1 MNHDDV
7 LEQLELAAVEPRGL
21 ERLTAGDTATSAAV
35 IGHLAGC
42 DACSEELRRLRR
54 AAPLLRDVVRT
65 TPSPELRERTLAY
78 VRAHGRER
86 TMSVPIA
93 GDAVA
98 ASAPA
103 PAAPVLATPERP
115 ILARPWTAR
124 LMPWVAT
131 AVAVVAL
138 AVASMSFLA
147 SRDAA
152 DRTAD
157 QARAIIGLEAVN
169 RATLELMSE
178 PDVRRVALGSPGGGE
193 TAGTLIFSP
202 STTKLVVVA
211 TGLGRPPEG
220 QEYRCWVEIAGE
232 RVNVGRMFFADEL
245 AFWVGDTPGVSD
257 VADGADFGVSLTEVG
272 GASLGGD
279 PVIYGEL

>member
-21 ERLTAGDTATSAAV
+21 ERLTAGDTPTSAAV

-42 DACSEELRRLRR
+42 DPCSEELRRLRR

-65 TPSPELRERTLAY
+65 TPAPELRERTLAY

-86 TMSVPIA
+86 TTSASI
-93 GDAVA
+93 GDGGVA
-98 ASAPA
+98 ASSPA
-103 PAAPVLATPERP
+103 LPIPAGPIPAAPT
-115 ILARPWTAR
+115 LARPWTVR
-124 LMPWVAT
+124 LLPWKAT
-131 AVAVVAL
+131 AVAIVAL

-147 SRDAA
+147 GRDTA
-152 DRTAD
+152 DRMAD
-157 QARAIIGLEAVN
+157 QARAIAGLEAVN

-178 PDVRRVALGSPGGGE
+178 PDVRRVALGSPTGGE
-193 TAGTLIFSP
+193 TAGTLLFSP

-211 TGLGRPPEG
+211 TGLDRPPEG
-220 QEYRCWVEIAGE
+220 QEFRCWVEIAGE

-257 VADGADFGVSLTEVG
+257 VADGTDFGVSLTEVG

>member
-21 ERLTAGDTATSAAV
+21 ERLTAGDTPTSAAV

-42 DACSEELRRLRR
+42 DSCGEELRRLRR

-65 TPSPELRERTLAY
+65 TPAPELRERTLAY

-86 TMSVPIA
+86 TTSVLI
-93 GDAVA
+93 GDDAVPA
-98 ASAPA
+98 RAPA
-103 PAAPVLATPERP
+103 PPIPERP

-157 QARAIIGLEAVN
+157 QARAISGLEAVN

-178 PDVRRVALGSPGGGE
+178 PDVRRVALGSPSGGD

>member
-21 ERLTAGDTATSAAV
+21 ERLTAGDTPTSAAV

-42 DACSEELRRLRR
+42 DSCSEELRRLRR

-65 TPSPELRERTLAY
+65 TPAPELRERTLAY

-86 TMSVPIA
+86 TTSVLI
-93 GDAVA
+93 GDDAVPA
-98 ASAPA
+98 RAPA
-103 PAAPVLATPERP
+103 PPIPERP
-115 ILARPWTAR
+115 ILARPRTAR

-157 QARAIIGLEAVN
+157 QARAISGLEAVN

-178 PDVRRVALGSPGGGE
+178 PDVRRVALGSPSGGD